1 LVVMAVA
8 WLVGANP
15 DQAVSFVWITLG
27 IAGAWALLEFSEP
40 ATIRAWTPAVVTIG
54 SFLATYLCLPPN
66 CGVPKYNLSQELTQA
81 APLDPQRLYLSVH
94 PPPERTYRLENR
106 AEPFGTT
113 VRIGSTSMWGGVQ
126 LINGY
131 SPIRPVGVA
140 REFAFAIHGEI
151 PDWMGE
157 FLLGYEAR
165 PNGRL
170 AQLGVDGII
179 VAKEMALQP
188 QPAGEWEPVVAT
200 EEGQVFH
207 RAGGPLRRVR
217 SVVSID
223 SRPNEQF
230 AVAEISR
237 IVNGRN
243 RLQADVMVPSGDR
256 PALLT
261 ISRPFFRGYQAKLG
275 ERSLKVDS
283 YRALFPI
290 IEIPAGTS
298 GPLTLVYRPRWL
310 IWGGIVAGISL
321 LVVLAGTIGAVASA
335 RHRNEAGS

>member
-1 LVVMAVA
+1 
-8 WLVGANP
+8 
-15 DQAVSFVWITLG
+15 
-27 IAGAWALLEFSEP
+27 
-40 ATIRAWTPAVVTIG
+40 
-54 SFLATYLCLPPN
+54 
-66 CGVPKYNLSQELTQA
+66 
-81 APLDPQRLYLSVH
+81 
-94 PPPERTYRLENR
+94 
-106 AEPFGTT
+106 
-113 VRIGSTSMWGGVQ
+113 MWGGVQ

-131 SPIRPVGVA
+131 SPIRPAGVA

-157 FLLGYEAR
+157 FLLGYEAG
-165 PNGRL
+165 PAGRL

-179 VAKEMALQP
+179 VASEMALQP
-188 QPAGEWEPVVAT
+188 QPAGEWEQVITT

-243 RLQADVMVPSGDR
+243 RLQADVMVPPGDR

-310 IWGGIVAGISL
+310 IWGGIGAGISL
-321 LVVLAGTIGAVASA
+321 LVVLAGTIGAAASA
-335 RHRNEAGS
+335 RHRDEAGSQ